1 VPESTIRVNEG
12 TLDGAGL
19 SIAVAVS
26 RFTQDLTD
34 RLLEGALEVAR
45 EAGVPNWAIHVVHVP
60 GAFELPMVAEE
71 LAASGNYDAIAC
83 LGCVIRGE
91 TAHFDYV
98 AGESAR
104 GIADVA
110 RLHGLPVTLG
120 IITAENRAQ
129 AEARAGGAK
138 TNMGSD
144 AMRAAIQMATL
155 YRQLHDGQPLSSSG
169 SGTLS
174 PPIPSRSH

>member
-1 VPESTIRVNEG
+1 MQGESAPHTAPPPSEGNVVPRTTQGSM
-12 TLDGAGL
+12 DGAGL
-19 SIAVAVS
+19 NIAIAVS
-26 RFTQDLTD
+26 RFTQDLTT
-34 RLLEGALEVAR
+34 RLLEGALQVAR
-45 EAGVPNWAIHVVHVP
+45 DAGVPDWAIHVVHVP
-60 GAFELPMVAEE
+60 GAYELPMVAEE
-71 LAASGNYDAIAC
+71 LAATGSYDAIAC

-120 IITAENRAQ
+120 IITANNRAQ

-144 AMRAAIQMATL
+144 AMRAAIEMANL
-155 YRQLHDGQPLSSSG
+155 YRKLRA
-169 SGTLS
+169 
-174 PPIPSRSH
+174 IE

>member
-1 VPESTIRVNEG
+1 MPRTSEG
-12 TLDGAGL
+12 TQDGAGL
-19 SIAVAVS
+19 NIAIAVS
-26 RFTQDLTD
+26 RFTQDLTQ

-45 EAGVPNWAIHVVHVP
+45 DSGVADGAIHVVHVP

-71 LAASGNYDAIAC
+71 LAVTSAYDAIVC

-98 AGESAR
+98 AGEAAR
-104 GIADVA
+104 GIAEVA
-110 RLHGLPVTLG
+110 RLHRLPVTLG
-120 IITAENRAQ
+120 VITSQNRAQ

-144 AMRAAIQMATL
+144 AMHAAIEMATL
-155 YRQLHDGQPLSSSG
+155 F
-169 SGTLS
+169 
-174 PPIPSRSH
+174 RSLRNGG

>member
-1 VPESTIRVNEG
+1 VPRTSEG
-12 TLDGAGL
+12 TQDGAGL
-19 SIAVAVS
+19 NIAIAVS
-26 RFTQDLTD
+26 RFTQDLTQ

-45 EAGVPNWAIHVVHVP
+45 DSGVGDGAIHVVHVP

-71 LAASGNYDAIAC
+71 LAVTSAYDAIVC

-98 AGESAR
+98 AGEAAR
-104 GIADVA
+104 GIAEVA
-110 RLHGLPVTLG
+110 RLHRLPVTLG
-120 IITAENRAQ
+120 VITSQNRAQ

-144 AMRAAIQMATL
+144 AMHAAIEMATL
-155 YRQLHDGQPLSSSG
+155 F
-169 SGTLS
+169 
-174 PPIPSRSH
+174 RSLRNGG

>member
-1 VPESTIRVNEG
+1 MARVSEG
-12 TLDGAGL
+12 SQDGAGL
-19 SIAVAVS
+19 SIAIAVS
-26 RFTQDLTD
+26 RFTQDLTEK
-34 RLLEGALEVAR
+34 LLEGALEVAR
-45 EAGVPNWAIHVVHVP
+45 DAGVSDWAIHVVHVP

-71 LAASGNYDAIAC
+71 LAATGSYDAIAC

-104 GIADVA
+104 GIAEVA
-110 RLHGLPVTLG
+110 RLHELPVTLG
-120 IITAENRAQ
+120 VITAENRAQ

-144 AMRAAIQMATL
+144 AMRAAIEMATL
-155 YRQLHDGQPLSSSG
+155 YRSLRDAE
-169 SGTLS
+169 
-174 PPIPSRSH
+174 

>member
-1 VPESTIRVNEG
+1 MPPTSESNPVPRISEG
-12 TLDGAGL
+12 TQDGAGL
-19 SIAVAVS
+19 NIAIAVS
-26 RFTQDLTD
+26 RFTQDLTQ

-45 EAGVPNWAIHVVHVP
+45 DSGVADWAIHVVHVP

-71 LAASGNYDAIAC
+71 LAATGAYDAIVC

-98 AGESAR
+98 AGEAAR
-104 GIADVA
+104 GIAEVA
-110 RLHGLPVTLG
+110 RLHRLPVTLG
-120 IITAENRAQ
+120 VITAQNRAQ

-144 AMRAAIQMATL
+144 AMRAAIEMATL
-155 YRQLHDGQPLSSSG
+155 F
-169 SGTLS
+169 
-174 PPIPSRSH
+174 RSLRNGG

>member
-1 VPESTIRVNEG
+1 MPQVSEG
-12 TLDGAGL
+12 SQDGAGL
-19 SIAVAVS
+19 NIAIAVS
-26 RFTQDLTD
+26 RFTQDLTQ
-34 RLLEGALEVAR
+34 RLLDGALEVAR
-45 EAGVPNWAIHVVHVP
+45 DAGIADWAIHVVHVP

-71 LAASGNYDAIAC
+71 LAATGSYDAIAC

-104 GIADVA
+104 GIAEVA
-110 RLHGLPVTLG
+110 RRHGLPVTLG
-120 IITAENRAQ
+120 VITAENRAQ

-144 AMRAAIQMATL
+144 AMRAAIEMATL
-155 YRQLHDGQPLSSSG
+155 YRQLRH
-169 SGTLS
+169 
-174 PPIPSRSH
+174 RE

>member
-1 VPESTIRVNEG
+1 MPRISEG
-12 TLDGAGL
+12 TQDGAGL
-19 SIAVAVS
+19 NIAIAVS
-26 RFTQDLTD
+26 RFTQDLTQ
-34 RLLEGALEVAR
+34 RLLDGALEVAR
-45 EAGVPNWAIHVVHVP
+45 DAGIADWAIHVVHVP

-71 LAASGNYDAIAC
+71 LAASGSYDAIAC

-104 GIADVA
+104 GIAEVA
-110 RLHGLPVTLG
+110 RLHELPVTLG
-120 IITAENRAQ
+120 VITAENRAQ

-144 AMRAAIQMATL
+144 AMRAAIEMATL
-155 YRQLHDGQPLSSSG
+155 YRSLRH
-169 SGTLS
+169 
-174 PPIPSRSH
+174 HE

>member
-1 VPESTIRVNEG
+1 MPRVSEG
-12 TLDGAGL
+12 AQDGAGL
-19 SIAVAVS
+19 NIAIIVS
-26 RFTQDLTD
+26 RFTQDLTQ
-34 RLLEGALEVAR
+34 RLLDGAIEVAR
-45 EAGVPNWAIHVVHVP
+45 DAGVPDWSTHVVHVP
-60 GAFELPMVAEE
+60 GAFELPMAAEE
-71 LAASGNYDAIAC
+71 LAATGSYDAIAC

-104 GIADVA
+104 GIAEVA

-120 IITAENRAQ
+120 VITAENRAQ

-144 AMRAAIQMATL
+144 AMRAAIEMATL
-155 YRQLHDGQPLSSSG
+155 YR
-169 SGTLS
+169 TL
-174 PPIPSRSH
+174 RSD

>member
-1 VPESTIRVNEG
+1 MTKYMTSAKAVLQVPPSGVRVSEG
-12 TLDGAGL
+12 TLNGAGL
-19 SIAVAVS
+19 NIAIAVS
-26 RFTQDLTD
+26 RFTQDLTQ
-34 RLLEGALEVAR
+34 RLLDGAIQVAR
-45 EAGVPNWAIHVVHVP
+45 DAGISDWAIHVVCVP

-71 LAASGNYDAIAC
+71 LAASGSYDAIAC

-104 GIADVA
+104 GIAEIA

-120 IITAENRAQ
+120 IITANNHIQ

-144 AMRAAIQMATL
+144 AMRAAIEMATL
-155 YRQLHDGQPLSSSG
+155 YRGLRDV
-169 SGTLS
+169 
-174 PPIPSRSH
+174 R

>member
-1 VPESTIRVNEG
+1 VPRTSEG
-12 TLDGAGL
+12 TQDGAGL
-19 SIAVAVS
+19 NIAIAVS
-26 RFTQDLTD
+26 RFTQDLTQ

-45 EAGVPNWAIHVVHVP
+45 DSGVADGAIHVVHVP

-71 LAASGNYDAIAC
+71 LAVTSAYDAIVC

-98 AGESAR
+98 AGEAAR
-104 GIADVA
+104 GIAEVA
-110 RLHGLPVTLG
+110 RLHRLPVTLG
-120 IITAENRAQ
+120 VITSQNRAQ

-144 AMRAAIQMATL
+144 AMHAAIEMATL
-155 YRQLHDGQPLSSSG
+155 F
-169 SGTLS
+169 
-174 PPIPSRSH
+174 RSLRNGG